1 MQTTINVKKRKV
13 RLEPA
18 INRWNFLC
26 STLDLRCA
34 VENAVENAVVVVGS
48 VSLSAIK

>member
-1 MQTTINVKKRKV
+1 MLKKRKA

-18 INRWNFLC
+18 INRWSFLC

-34 VENAVENAVVVVGS
+34 DKNAVEMLLLLLLGS
-48 VSLSAIK
+48 VSLAAIK

>member
-1 MQTTINVKKRKV
+1 MLKKRKA

-34 VENAVENAVVVVGS
+34 VENAVENAVEMLLLLLLGS
-48 VSLSAIK
+48 VSLSVIK